1 MDIKWKGRSQFK
13 FHNFQTRHWRFN
25 LTNGCV
31 FVPGF
36 IFRKTRL
43 NPSMDHFGFYVDK
56 LTRGQ
61 VLMRQL
67 QHFKTFKH
75 FSWKITDFELWHCCF
90 VTLLFCETVV
100 LWHCCFVTLLC
111 CDTVVLW
118 HCCVVTVLCCD
129 SVVLLHCCV
138 VTLLCCD
145 TVMLWHCC
153 LVSVLCC
160 DSVVLLHCCVVTLLC
175 CDTVVLWQ
183 CCVVTQL
190 CCDTIVLWQCCVV
203 TLLWQMSDLFTV
215 VGLRTG
221 TFEPAD
227 PSDLTHSHTKSV
239 NIRFLYPRIWYE
251 ETFKPLTLLSHV
263 LCCCLYRHFS

>member
-145 TVMLWHCC
+145 TYVVTLLSC
-153 LVSVLCC
+153 V
-160 DSVVLLHCCVVTLLC
+160 SVVLWQCCVVTLLC
-175 CDTVVLWQ
+175 CDTVMLWH
-183 CCVVTQL
+183 CCVVTVL
-190 CCDTIVLWQCCVV
+190 CCDTVVLWHYCVV
-203 TLLWQMSDLFTV
+203 T
-215 VGLRTG
+215 
-221 TFEPAD
+221 
-227 PSDLTHSHTKSV
+227 
-239 NIRFLYPRIWYE
+239 
-251 ETFKPLTLLSHV
+251 V
-263 LCCCLYRHFS
+263 LCCDTVVANERLVHRRGIAYRHIWACRSERFNPFSH